1 MLNAVFSTMLATSVF
16 AFIVS
21 LFLLYFFHPK
31 AIQSG
36 FVDKADHR
44 KLHQGNIPLIG
55 GPVIYIAVVSTMFIY
70 SEFIVEALY
79 FVLGSGLLMLL
90 GVIDDKKNLR
100 VSLRLVS
107 IIGITVFLY
116 YFVQLRI
123 DSLGDLFS
131 TGVINLDN
139 ISLVF
144 TIIAVIGAI
153 TAFNMV
159 DGLDG
164 LLGCLSIVTFASLS
178 ILFAINGQLVMTSI
192 CIAFIASLLSF
203 LLCNLELLPGN
214 KYKVFM
220 GDSGSFFIGFSVIT
234 LLISGSQISSNILS
248 QNTGQ
253 AFRPVTALWVIAMPL
268 MDMAANVIRRLKK
281 GQSPFAAD
289 RGHIHHILQ
298 RIGLSDLQVLA
309 FITFISVFYAL
320 IGVVGEIYRVPEWIM
335 LVSFILTFCVYFYLY
350 LHSWKVSAFIHHLFR
365 HKVALNE
372 ELNEQLKN

>member
-55 GPVIYIAVVSTMFIY
+55 GPVIYIAVVSTMCIY
-70 SEFIVEALY
+70 SQVIVEALY

-178 ILFAINGQLVMTSI
+178 ILFAFNGQLVMTAI

-220 GDSGSFFIGFSVIT
+220 GDSGSFFIGFSVVNFVKTIF
-234 LLISGSQISSNILS
+234 LIQI
-248 QNTGQ
+248 
-253 AFRPVTALWVIAMPL
+253 
-268 MDMAANVIRRLKK
+268 
-281 GQSPFAAD
+281 
-289 RGHIHHILQ
+289 
-298 RIGLSDLQVLA
+298 
-309 FITFISVFYAL
+309 
-320 IGVVGEIYRVPEWIM
+320 
-335 LVSFILTFCVYFYLY
+335 
-350 LHSWKVSAFIHHLFR
+350 
-365 HKVALNE
+365 
-372 ELNEQLKN
+372 

>member
-1 MLNAVFSTMLATSVF
+1 MLVTSIF

-21 LFLLYFFHPK
+21 LLLLYFFHPK

-55 GPVIYIAVVSTMFIY
+55 GPVIFIAVITTMFIY
-70 SEFIVEALY
+70 SHFIFEAFY

-90 GVIDDKKNLR
+90 GVVDDKKNLR
-100 VSLRLVS
+100 VSVRLVS
-107 IIGITVFLY
+107 IIAVTVFLY
-116 YFVQLRI
+116 YFAQLKI
-123 DSLGDLFS
+123 DCLGDLFS
-131 TGVINLDN
+131 MGLVNLDY
-139 ISLVF
+139 ISLFF
-144 TIIAVIGAI
+144 TLIAVIGAI

-178 ILFAINGQLVMTSI
+178 MLFAINGQLVMTSI

-220 GDSGSFFIGFSVIT
+220 GDSGSFFIGFSIIT

-248 QNTGQ
+248 QNSAQ
-253 AFRPVTALWVIAMPL
+253 AFRPVTALWIIAMPL
-268 MDMAANVIRRLKK
+268 MDMAANVLRRLKK

-309 FITFISVFYAL
+309 FITFIAVFYAL
-320 IGVVGEIYRVPEWIM
+320 VGIAGELYQVPEWIM
-335 LVSFILTFCVYFYLY
+335 LCSFIVVFCVYFYLY

-365 HKVALNE
+365 KNLTINE